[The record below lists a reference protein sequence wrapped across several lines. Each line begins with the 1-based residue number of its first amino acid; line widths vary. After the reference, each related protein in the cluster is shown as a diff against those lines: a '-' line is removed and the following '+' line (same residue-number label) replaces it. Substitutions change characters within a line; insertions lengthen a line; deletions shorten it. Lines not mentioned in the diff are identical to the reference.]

1 MKKRRVIIR
10 DPNALTMR
18 KFLKREGT
26 IMKLGTFKTGDRQ
39 FSGAVLNDAVVID
52 IVRAALAHEEFRQY
66 GPAFADMRTLLP
78 LAEQAAALLAVAA
91 TRDEA
96 RYRLSDLEVM
106 APITNPN
113 KIICV
118 GLNYLDHA
126 LESNEAIPTEP
137 VIFTKFR
144 TSLTGTGSPIRLPR
158 VSNQVD
164 YEAELAVVVKKTGKR
179 IPEAEAWE
187 YVAGY
192 TAMNDVSARDLQ
204 MRGSQWTKGKVS
216 DTFAP
221 LGPYLV
227 TADEVGDPHQ
237 LRIQLELNGKIMQ
250 DSRTDQLIFKIPCLI
265 SFLSELFTLE
275 PGDIISTG
283 TPPGVGFVR
292 KPPVF
297 LKPGDQV
304 SVIIEKIGRL
314 TNLVV
319 EDSNVPERIN

>member
-1 MKKRRVIIR
+1 LILTQN
-10 DPNALTMR
+10 PNE
-18 KFLKREGT
+18 EGEEGKT
-26 IMKLGTFKTGDRQ
+26 MKLGTFEAGSYR
-39 FSGAVLNDAVVID
+39 FIGAVLDDATVID
-52 IVRAALAHEEFRQY
+52 LPKTASLNNDFHQY
-66 GPAFADMRTLLP
+66 EQAFSDMRTLLP
-78 LAEQAAALLAVAA
+78 LFDRVAPLLKMNPQHGVSQ
-91 TRDEA
+91 
-96 RYRLSDLEVM
+96 YKLSDIEILPPV
-106 APITNPN
+106 TNPN

-126 LESNEAIPTEP
+126 LESNEPIPTEP

-144 TSLTGTGSPIRLPR
+144 TSLTGPGSAIRIPR
-158 VSNQVD
+158 LSEQID
-164 YEAELAVVVKKTGKR
+164 YEAELAVVVKKTGKC
-179 IPEAEAWE
+179 IPEANAWE

-204 MRGSQWTKGKVS
+204 MRGGQWTKGKAI

-227 TADEVGDPHQ
+227 TGDEVGDPHQ
-237 LRIQLELNGKIMQ
+237 LRIQLELNGRIMQ
-250 DSRTDQLIFKIPCLI
+250 DSRTDQLIFKIPQLI
-265 SFLSELFTLE
+265 AFLSELFTLE

-304 SVIIEKIGRL
+304 SVIIDKIGRL
-314 TNLVV
+314 TNSVV
-319 EDSNVPERIN
+319 